1 MTKISQFNYK
11 GQDIEILMN
20 NGKISYIFEIKG
32 KRFGNAV
39 KVDGRKKL
47 DLVNAVFALL
57 LNYLETR
64 ESAEKI

>member
-1 MTKISQFNYK
+1 
-11 GQDIEILMN
+11 MN